1 MEEQTNLKRFFN
13 EVLTE
18 KRLKK
23 ALPKT
28 PFPGKRKPLQ
38 YKVTPDEFQLIN
50 VYSKDVISSQSRN
63 PQIHIEDTIRM
74 YESNMKDISRE
85 LLDIKY
91 AYLFEYRPM
100 ELYATEMEMKI
111 VPKEAEYDENEKQKK
126 DLMEKVRQYENEY
139 LQTIQEIKLAQQTY
153 REELKETDSSNEV
166 ERSESMRQYILLNK
180 QLLEMKQTH
189 QEMIEFKQSTTK
201 KKQKPVSIEVTDI
214 TQTPLPDVIIPTIN
228 NNVVKKR
235 LSQKPVAEKKGEE
248 KEELMIENRHEEKN
262 LPYSLKE
269 LDVPLNSSPESL
281 ESLKKS

>member
-1 MEEQTNLKRFFN
+1 
-13 EVLTE
+13 
-18 KRLKK
+18 
-23 ALPKT
+23 
-28 PFPGKRKPLQ
+28 
-38 YKVTPDEFQLIN
+38 
-50 VYSKDVISSQSRN
+50 
-63 PQIHIEDTIRM
+63 M